1 MKNKTILIAETH
13 EEQSIFIKDA
23 IKENNINVSVMNIET
38 NNSEDMKNAIIDSQ
52 PDIVFTN
59 EVKNDRPASDVIKE
73 IQSNIKHFQ
82 PIFIISSGYS
92 TKDIDDS
99 LYEKI
104 KLATEKD
111 YDAKLSDIINVA
123 IEEYIERDNPTYYAK
138 PDRETVTYRNLML
151 RKKNIKKLNEYHQK
165 TGISFTRL
173 VNGAIKEFFEN

>member
-1 MKNKTILIAETH
+1 MNIRDKLYKKENKTVSK
-13 EEQSIFIKDA
+13 SI
-23 IKENNINVSVMNIET
+23 N
-38 NNSEDMKNAIIDSQ
+38 
-52 PDIVFTN
+52 
-59 EVKNDRPASDVIKE
+59 
-73 IQSNIKHFQ
+73 
-82 PIFIISSGYS
+82 
-92 TKDIDDS
+92 IDDS

-104 KLATEKD
+104 RLATEKE

-123 IEEYIERDNPTYYAK
+123 IEEYIERDKPTYYAK